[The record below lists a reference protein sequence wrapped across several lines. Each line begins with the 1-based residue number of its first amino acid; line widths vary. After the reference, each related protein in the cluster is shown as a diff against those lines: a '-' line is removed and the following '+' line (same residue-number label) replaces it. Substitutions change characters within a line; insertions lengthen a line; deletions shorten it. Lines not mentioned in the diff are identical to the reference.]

1 MYVSGNKN
9 RAHRTYDYFWSCFFL
24 ERNAGDSEK
33 SREKI
38 PDPVSYL
45 QSDRIYDLDRQLP
58 FCSTGDSDVM
68 IKEEIKEQK
77 RRIKG
82 YMTVEAAFVMP
93 MVLCVFVILIYT
105 SFYLYDRCVFKQDAF
120 VLCFRESIRKEE
132 GAPRVDPS
140 YMQQGEARQ
149 FENKYFAV
157 NDLETSAK
165 AMGKKAVFQGSARVL
180 PTSFGSYFLM
190 PKSIWRLTFYGSARK
205 TDPPWSIRSYRR
217 KTYVVKKGLK
227 ALESIAGADP
237 E

>member
-1 MYVSGNKN
+1 
-9 RAHRTYDYFWSCFFL
+9 
-24 ERNAGDSEK
+24 
-33 SREKI
+33 
-38 PDPVSYL
+38 
-45 QSDRIYDLDRQLP
+45 
-58 FCSTGDSDVM
+58 M

-77 RRIKG
+77 LRIKG

-93 MVLCVFVILIYT
+93 MVLCVFVMLIYT

-120 VLCFRESIRKEE
+120 ILCFRESIRKEE

-157 NDLETSAK
+157 NNLETSAK

-227 ALESIAGADP
+227 ALESIAGSDS

>member
-1 MYVSGNKN
+1 M
-9 RAHRTYDYFWSCFFL
+9 
-24 ERNAGDSEK
+24 
-33 SREKI
+33 
-38 PDPVSYL
+38 
-45 QSDRIYDLDRQLP
+45 
-58 FCSTGDSDVM
+58 
-68 IKEEIKEQK
+68 
-77 RRIKG
+77 
-82 YMTVEAAFVMP
+82 EAAFVMP
-93 MVLCVFVILIYT
+93 MVLCVFVMLIYT

-120 VLCFRESIRKEE
+120 ILCFRESIRKEE

-227 ALESIAGADP
+227 ALEKNLYGTSHVFRRNDKLSRSPMPAGCSEWVSIPHACGKSHQRASALQLSNHRWRAFSVLRHNV
-237 E
+237 ETKCCQNV